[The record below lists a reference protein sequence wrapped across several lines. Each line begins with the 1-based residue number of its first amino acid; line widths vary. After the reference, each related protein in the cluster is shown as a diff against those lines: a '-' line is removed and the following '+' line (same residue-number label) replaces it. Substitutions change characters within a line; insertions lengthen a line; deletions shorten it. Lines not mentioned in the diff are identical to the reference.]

1 VNVPLLQPPLT
12 TFHCPN
18 CTQTAA
24 KRYPPGVVATEYH
37 ACRGL
42 KGLNAP
48 MVPDGMDAKV
58 EAVPWQDMLH
68 GERPQRDG
76 EGRATSAIK
85 TTRADGSNDIVAL
98 PATARIVL
106 D

>member
-1 VNVPLLQPPLT
+1 MNVPVLT
-12 TFHCPN
+12 PTEQRWTCPN
-18 CTQTAA
+18 CTQTAVT
-24 KRYPPGVVATEYH
+24 RYPPGTVAAEYH

>member
-1 VNVPLLQPPLT
+1 MAIPLLTPPEQ
-12 TFHCPN
+12 HWICPN
-18 CTQTAA
+18 CPQTAVT
-24 KRYPPGVVATEYH
+24 RYPPGMVATEYH

-48 MVPDGMDAKV
+48 MVPDGADAKV
-58 EAVPWQDMLH
+58 EAVEWGDMLH
-68 GERPQRDG
+68 GELAHRDG
-76 EGRATSAIK
+76 DGRPTSAIK

-98 PATARIVL
+98 APSARIVL